1 MKGDHTMTR
10 YAKTELVLNREF
22 DAQSCRHRID
32 GNTTVLHCHHY
43 ATLYT
48 QLAMD
53 CGMLDATA
61 LLAECAED
69 AWEKFLRDY
78 YQAQGITGLADRITL
93 AEQTY
98 AAAGLGKM
106 RITCAGPESGEVT
119 LEHSHV
125 DEGWLKKW
133 GAHDKPVNYI
143 GAGFIAG
150 AFAAIFDRPTRS
162 FMAIETVGI
171 VTGAPRSHFT
181 VVAR

>member
-1 MKGDHTMTR
+1 MTR
-10 YAKTELVLNREF
+10 YAKTELVLNKEF
-22 DAQSCRHRID
+22 DTQTCRHRID
-32 GNTTVLHCHHY
+32 GNTTVMHCHHY

-53 CGMLDATA
+53 CGMLDATT

-69 AWEKFLRDY
+69 AWEEYLRNY
-78 YQAQGITGLADRITL
+78 YQTQGIANVADRISL

-106 RITCAGPESGEVT
+106 RVTCAGPESGEVI

-125 DEGWLKKW
+125 DEGWIKKW
-133 GAHDKPVNYI
+133 GTNDSPVNYI
-143 GAGFIAG
+143 GGGFIAG
-150 AFAAIFDRPTRS
+150 AFAAIFDRPVRA
-162 FMAIETVGI
+162 FVAVETEGI
-171 VTGAPRSHFT
+171 VTGAQRSRFT